1 MTNAPDQQRL
11 RNPSASEIPALLTEL
26 SASGQ
31 SVAAFARS
39 RGLKPHNLYVA
50 RRRNRDKSA
59 PPLRF
64 DPVQI
69 VGGDMPASAFRLE
82 LTNGT
87 RLWVPADFESSA
99 VRRLVELLTAC

>member
-1 MTNAPDQQRL
+1 MTNSADQPPL

-26 SASGQ
+26 AASGQ

-50 RRRNRDKSA
+50 RRRRRVKSV
-59 PPLRF
+59 PPVRF

-69 VGGDMPASAFRLE
+69 GGADMPASAFKLDVSH
-82 LTNGT
+82 GSG
-87 RLWVPADFESSA
+87 ESGPEP
-99 VRRLVELLTAC
+99 RRDAQTAR